1 MSRFL
6 SSAPLS
12 CLRREDLRKVE
23 NWRSRI
29 CKNSVSRKT
38 ALIMLRLPDENFD
51 RESRSR
57 RNIPVECVLHGLK
70 ILLLFQL
77 QKPLQSP
84 VCAPPPGVPFAG
96 ADAGTPPR
104 NTRALFRQTCPRAE
118 APGSGKYMKSRPKTG
133 RQLTFLP
140 PKEKEYICI
149 EKYNCFCDFFPFFC
163 FAATSTPLYR
173 NSAGTAAVEFP
184 KPGVPATCIRASR
197 HKQRPPRLRTP
208 EPSQCT

>member
-84 VCAPPPGVPFAG
+84 VCAPPPGSSVRRRGCRNSSAKHPRPLPP
-96 ADAGTPPR
+96 DLPPR
-104 NTRALFRQTCPRAE
+104 GS
-118 APGSGKYMKSRPKTG
+118 PGQREVYEKSPENRPAIDVPSPE
-133 RQLTFLP
+133 R
-140 PKEKEYICI
+140 ERIH
-149 EKYNCFCDFFPFFC
+149 
-163 FAATSTPLYR
+163 LYR
-173 NSAGTAAVEFP
+173 
-184 KPGVPATCIRASR
+184 KI
-197 HKQRPPRLRTP
+197 
-208 EPSQCT
+208 